1 MENLFIISTPNRGEQ
16 EVKIPKK
23 RSESIDDNYLK
34 QYSNS
39 LTETTTS

>member
-16 EVKIPKK
+16 EVKIPK